1 MNTTRKEEK
10 KKQQKKKKT
19 AVRSRPAR
27 GGWLLDKIKRRA
39 VSALSQQ
46 SFYEEER
53 YHREAPPLPW
63 QEEWGGVAGYT
74 PYPNLS
80 RSRRIVLCNK
90 GGRKKKTSVEF
101 AVCEGRLPAV
111 AWNARPHDISAF
123 HFSQFN
129 DLFQGP

>member
-39 VSALSQQ
+39 VSGLSQQ
-46 SFYEEER
+46 CFHEEER

-63 QEEWGGVAGYT
+63 QEEGG
-74 PYPNLS
+74 
-80 RSRRIVLCNK
+80 
-90 GGRKKKTSVEF
+90 GGGGLHTLPKSVK
-101 AVCEGRLPAV
+101 VT
-111 AWNARPHDISAF
+111 
-123 HFSQFN
+123 
-129 DLFQGP
+129 